1 VKFNMPYKIK
11 KQGSGYFV
19 VNAKTGKKKNLKAH
33 KTKTEAQKHLTAL
46 NINVRESF
54 DSLCNDLLK
63 AYLFETPTPGLSG
76 GSLDLD
82 NNDEHKAA
90 AAEML
95 KQDPELQNEL
105 GKFNQM
111 KKVVDANTWK
121 TLPLDQQKKIIEV
134 AKRKLQ
140 QGQKNNAASNIAP
153 ALPPTNITS
162 TGGTSNAA

>member
-1 VKFNMPYKIK
+1 MPYKIK

-63 AYLFETPTPGLSG
+63 AYLFETVAPSLSG

-82 NNDEHKAA
+82 NNDDHKAA

-95 KQDPELQNEL
+95 KQDPELQNIL
-105 GKFNQM
+105 GKYNQAKQTIDKNIWSSM
-111 KKVVDANTWK
+111 PVDHQEKV
-121 TLPLDQQKKIIEV
+121 IEV

-140 QGQKNNAASNIAP
+140 QGQKNNAVTNTGP
-153 ALPPTNITS
+153 ALPPTNITA

>member
-1 VKFNMPYKIK
+1 MPYKIK

-19 VNAKTGKKKNLKAH
+19 FNTKTGKKKNIKAH

-46 NINVRESF
+46 NINARESF

-82 NNDEHKAA
+82 NNDDHKAA

-95 KQDPELQNEL
+95 KQDPKFKDELSIFKQ
-105 GKFNQM
+105 
-111 KKVVDANTWK
+111 VIDAKAWRTIPK
-121 TLPLDQQKKIIEV
+121 DRQIEIIRAAKEKI
-134 AKRKLQ
+134 Q
-140 QGQKNNAASNIAP
+140 QGEKNNAASNIAP

>member
-1 VKFNMPYKIK
+1 MPYKIK

-19 VNAKTGKKKNLKAH
+19 VNTKTGKKKNLKAH
-33 KTKTEAQKHLTAL
+33 KTKTKAQKHLTAL
-46 NINVRESF
+46 NINARESF

-63 AYLFETPTPGLSG
+63 AYLFETPIPVLSG

-95 KQDPELQNEL
+95 KQEPELKNEL
-105 GKFNQM
+105 DRFNQT
-111 KKVVDANTWK
+111 KQVVDAKAWGTIPK
-121 TLPLDQQKKIIEV
+121 KDQIKIIEV
-134 AKRKLQ
+134 AKKKLQ
-140 QGQKNNAASNIAP
+140 EGQKNNAASNIAP
-153 ALPPTNITS
+153 ALPPANITS

>member
-1 VKFNMPYKIK
+1 MPYKIK

-19 VNAKTGKKKNLKAH
+19 CNAKTGKKKNLKAH
-33 KTKTEAQKHLTAL
+33 KTKKEAQKHLAAL

-54 DSLCNDLLK
+54 NDVCNDLLK
-63 AYLFETPTPGLSG
+63 AYLIENVPTTPLSG
-76 GSLDLD
+76 ASLDLD

-111 KKVVDANTWK
+111 KKVVDTNTWK
-121 TLPLDQQKKIIEV
+121 TIPLDQQKKIIDI
-134 AKRKLQ
+134 AKKRLQ
-140 QGQKNNAASNIAP
+140 QGQKNNAGNTGAP
-153 ALPPTNITS
+153 ALPPTNIAA

>member
-1 VKFNMPYKIK
+1 MPYKIK

-19 VNAKTGKKKNLKAH
+19 VNTKTGKKKNLKAH
-33 KTKTEAQKHLTAL
+33 KTKTKAQKHLTAL

-111 KKVVDANTWK
+111 KKVVDVNTWK
-121 TLPLDQQKKIIEV
+121 TLKPEDQEKIIKV
-134 AKRKLQ
+134 AKERIQ

>member
-1 VKFNMPYKIK
+1 MPYKIK

-54 DSLCNDLLK
+54 DSLCNDLLT
-63 AYLFETPTPGLSG
+63 AYLFETVAPSLSG

-82 NNDEHKAA
+82 NNDDHKAA

-105 GKFNQM
+105 GKFNQL
-111 KKVVDANTWK
+111 KKVVDTNTWK
-121 TLPLDQQKKIIEV
+121 TIPQDQQKRIIEV

-140 QGQKNNAASNIAP
+140 QGQKNNATSNITP
-153 ALPPTNITS
+153 ALPPTNITA